1 MKTRK
6 PADLNDFELIRDQKK
21 YKFLTIAMFI
31 AIAILI
37 VSGIFFSSQKGF
49 SATSVMP
56 IAFLPI
62 LIVNI
67 TTWNALK
74 KEIKL
79 RNLKA

>member
-6 PADLNDFELIRDQKK
+6 PADLNDFELIRDEKK
-21 YKFLTIAMFI
+21 YKFLTITMFI

>member
-6 PADLNDFELIRDQKK
+6 PADLNDFELIRDEKK

>member
-6 PADLNDFELIRDQKK
+6 PADLNDFELIRDEKK

-37 VSGIFFSSQKGF
+37 ASGIFFSSQKGF